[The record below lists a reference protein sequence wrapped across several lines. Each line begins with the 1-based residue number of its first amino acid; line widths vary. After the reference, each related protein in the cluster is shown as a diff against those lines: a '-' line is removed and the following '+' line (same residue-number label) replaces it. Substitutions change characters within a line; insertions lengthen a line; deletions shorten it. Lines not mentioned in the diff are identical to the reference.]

1 MARNPDTLLHL
12 LLHAAHGL
20 EDRLEAAFAS
30 VELSSTRYQVL
41 EQLAAAGEPLALGE
55 LADRASCVRSNMTQL
70 VDRMEKDG
78 LVRRVG
84 DPDDRRSVRA
94 ELTALGRERQKQGA
108 RQLAAFRKEFAAA
121 LPARD
126 RAALERLLAALG

>member
-1 MARNPDTLLHL
+1 MAKSPDTLLHL

-20 EDRLEAAFAS
+20 EDRLEAAFAG

-70 VDRMEKDG
+70 VDRMAKDG

-84 DPDDRRSVRA
+84 HPDDRRSVRA